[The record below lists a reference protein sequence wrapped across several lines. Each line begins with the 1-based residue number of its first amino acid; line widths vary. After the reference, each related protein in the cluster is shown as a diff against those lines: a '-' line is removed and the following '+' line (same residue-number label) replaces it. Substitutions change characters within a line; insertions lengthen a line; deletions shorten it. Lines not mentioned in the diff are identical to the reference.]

1 MTVPSAD
8 HCCGRHTNHGRCAPT
23 RTTTSRSPRLSGRS
37 RSLWS
42 RCFSCTHGTC
52 PALLAERFE
61 ALREERGYDYFEMA
75 TTQQSKV
82 GGYPGW
88 TQEPDWP
95 NCAGCGTRMKH
106 LLSISAT
113 EPGMG
118 RWLPLDD
125 RDPSQDGTTTPCWTA
140 RADPAAL
147 DTFGYDMDLGDLGGM
162 YFFICRS
169 CPDTP
174 YTHRYDC

>member
-1 MTVPSAD
+1 M
-8 HCCGRHTNHGRCAPT
+8 
-23 RTTTSRSPRLSGRS
+23 
-37 RSLWS
+37 
-42 RCFSCTHGTC
+42 
-52 PALLAERFE
+52 LAERFE